1 MALLYGEIYYMQRF
15 KNIGIITVLGM
26 PLKKYFRQEYVLIR
40 HQYRKVNF
48 YIAQYPNL
56 RNIHSA
62 LHFTPLADLF
72 NQTPSQLLL
81 EACSHMLQLIREGN
95 IYPGNH
101 LHS

>member
-62 LHFTPLADLF
+62 LHFTPWLTYSIKHRLNFSWKHAAICY
-72 NQTPSQLLL
+72 N
-81 EACSHMLQLIREGN
+81 
-95 IYPGNH
+95 
-101 LHS
+101 